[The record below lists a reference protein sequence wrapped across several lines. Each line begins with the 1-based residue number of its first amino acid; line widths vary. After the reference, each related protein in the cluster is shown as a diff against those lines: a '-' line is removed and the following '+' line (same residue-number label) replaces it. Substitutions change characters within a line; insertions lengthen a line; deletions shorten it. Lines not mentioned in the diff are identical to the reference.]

1 MNPEISVLIV
11 NYKTPELVA
20 DCVRSVRRHA
30 GRIPLEII
38 IVDNEST
45 MHSMQLLR
53 EYCPQSIII
62 ANRENSGFGRG
73 NNIGFHHARG
83 RFLFLINSDAM
94 VVGNCITVLVDF
106 LKGHPEAAV
115 VGPKVLLP
123 DGSRQ
128 TKICGNI
135 PTLRRLWNDALLLS
149 RLFPRCRFL
158 QGIHLDHIVHE
169 ITEVGWI
176 SGVCMLIRREFYE
189 RSRGFNPDFFLYAE
203 DIDLCLRIRLDG
215 GAIYHVRTASVIHQ
229 LGASSP
235 DEKKKIFNS
244 VQQQQ
249 NFLQALATIF
259 TPHEQRRART
269 ILRIGL
275 YIRLGSAVLLRVAD
289 HRRGEFLAASCRARL
304 SALEEDFL

>member
-20 DCVRSVRRHA
+20 DCVRSLRRHVQ
-30 GRIPLEII
+30 RISFEII
-38 IVDNEST
+38 IVDNESST
-45 MHSMQLLR
+45 SSMQLLQ
-53 EYCPQSIII
+53 EYCPQTTII

-83 RFLFLINSDAM
+83 RFLFLINSDA
-94 VVGNCITVLVDF
+94 VLVGDCLTDMADF
-106 LKGHPEAAV
+106 LKGHPEAAM
-115 VGPKVLLP
+115 VGPQVFLP

-128 TKICGNI
+128 PKICGNT

-149 RLFPRCRFL
+149 SLFPRCRFF
-158 QGIHLDHIVHE
+158 QGIHRDHIVHA

-176 SGVCMLIRREFYE
+176 SGVCMLIRREFFE
-189 RSRGFNPDFFLYAE
+189 RTGGFNPDFFLYAE
-203 DIDLCLRIRLDG
+203 DIDLCLRIRRDG
-215 GAIYHVRTASVIHQ
+215 GVIYHMRTACIVHQ
-229 LGASSP
+229 LGASSI
-235 DEKKKIFNS
+235 DEKKKIINS

-259 TPHEQRRART
+259 TPREQRSART

-275 YIRLGSAVLLRVAD
+275 YIRLGSAFLLRVAG
-289 HRRGEFLAASCRARL
+289 RGRGEFLAASCRARL
-304 SALEEDFL
+304 SALKEGIL

>member
-38 IVDNEST
+38 IVDNESST
-45 MHSMQLLR
+45 RSMQLLR
-53 EYCPQSIII
+53 EYCPQTTII
-62 ANRENSGFGRG
+62 ASQDNSGFGRG
-73 NNIGFHHARG
+73 NNIGFQHARG
-83 RFLFLINSDAM
+83 RFLFLINSDAV

-106 LKGHPEAAV
+106 LKGHPEAAMA
-115 VGPKVLLP
+115 GPEVLLP

-128 TKICGNI
+128 TKICGNT

-149 RLFPRCRFL
+149 RLFPRCRFF
-158 QGIHLDHIVHE
+158 QGIHRDHIEHE

-176 SGVCMLIRREFYE
+176 SGVCMLIRREYYE
-189 RSRGFNPDFFLYAE
+189 RNRGFNPDFFLYAE

-215 GAIYHVRTASVIHQ
+215 GAVYHVRTACVIHQ
-229 LGASSP
+229 LGASST
-235 DEKKKIFNS
+235 DKEKKIFNS

-249 NFLQALATIF
+249 NFLQVLETVF
-259 TPHEQRRART
+259 TPREQRRARI

-275 YIRLGSAVLLRVAD
+275 YIRLGIAVLLRAAGQG
-289 HRRGEFLAASCRARL
+289 RGEFLAASCRARL
-304 SALEEDFL
+304 SALERDFS